1 MTPRTTTLPLI
12 LAGMALTPF
21 AWADPPPKVCV
32 AVAGDPD
39 EAVRSAAETLSET
52 IGTHRMLRGVADA
65 DARAALRGEPRA
77 ENPMPE
83 LSTARRALRANDR
96 DGALLDPVA
105 EQLGCALF
113 VEVAARP
120 AGMLVRIYD
129 TVART
134 WHDARE
140 VATINPATV
149 DDVIVPAALQRGT
162 RPGAPDGGVTRA
174 STNAA
179 TRANAPATPPRS
191 FWSRAW
197 PWMVVGALAA
207 GVVAVYFL
215 AESDV
220 STTTRVTVIHGGAR

>member
-1 MTPRTTTLPLI
+1 MTPRTATLPIL
-12 LAGMALTPF
+12 LAGTVFTSF

-39 EAVRSAAETLSET
+39 EAVRAAAETLSET

-83 LSTARRALRANDR
+83 LTTARRALRANDR
-96 DGALLDPVA
+96 DGALLDPLA

-120 AGMLVRIYD
+120 AGMVVRIYD
-129 TVART
+129 TVAHT
-134 WHDARE
+134 WRDARE
-140 VATINPATV
+140 VANINPATV

-162 RPGAPDGGVTRA
+162 RPNTPDGGVTNA
-174 STNAA
+174 HTNTA
-179 TRANAPATPPRS
+179 TRANTDATAPRS

-197 PWMVVGALAA
+197 PWVVVGALAA

-215 AESDV
+215 AESEV
-220 STTTRVTVIHGGAR
+220 SNTTRITVIHGGAR